1 MFELTTIAVFS
12 AQKRNKKPTGLCRK
26 CCKTD
31 EVESL
36 SFPNGITKANNTPV
50 TVA

>member
-1 MFELTTIAVFS
+1 MFELTTIAVFAS
-12 AQKRNKKPTGLCRK
+12 AKEVSKPTGLCRK

-36 SFPNGITKANNTPV
+36 SPFPNGITKTPV